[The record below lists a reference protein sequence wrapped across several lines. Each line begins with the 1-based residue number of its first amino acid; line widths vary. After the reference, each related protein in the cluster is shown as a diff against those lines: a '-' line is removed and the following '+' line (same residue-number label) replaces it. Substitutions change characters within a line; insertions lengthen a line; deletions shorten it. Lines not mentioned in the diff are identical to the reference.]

1 VPDIRGIAVP
11 LDVNSPFTVNNEN
24 INCYYLMNY
33 WISDVASEM
42 KNMILTI
49 WSSQHA
55 LYQHIWL
62 EDAQAENLC

>member
-33 WISDVASEM
+33 WISDVPSET
-42 KNMILTI
+42 KNRILTI
-49 WSSQHA
+49 
-55 LYQHIWL
+55 
-62 EDAQAENLC
+62 